1 MIMADADKIT
11 IPGIIAKKGRSEKIV
26 CLTAYD
32 WLVARLLDQS
42 DVDLILAGDS
52 AGMVF
57 HGYKTTL
64 PVTVEQMLDHT
75 RAVARG
81 VSRAL
86 VVSDM
91 PFLSYQASMEQAI
104 LNAGLFLKE
113 GNAEAVKLEG
123 GEPIAETIHRL
134 VSLGIPV
141 MGHLGLTPQSIQKFG
156 GYRVRGKSFSESEEL
171 KKDARILEEAGTFA
185 IVLEKIPADLAKEIT
200 ESLSIPTIGIGAGP
214 HCDGQILV
222 TQDILGLFEDFK
234 PKFARRYANL
244 AGTIRDAV
252 TAFADDVRSSQY
264 PSKNE
269 SF

>member
-1 MIMADADKIT
+1 MTNLDKIT
-11 IPGIIAKKGRSEKIV
+11 VPKIIGKKQKSEKIV

-32 WLVARLLDQS
+32 WLLARLLDQAGV
-42 DVDLILAGDS
+42 DVILVGDS

-64 PVTVEQMLDHT
+64 PVTLDQMLDHT

-86 VVSDM
+86 IVSDM
-91 PFLSYQASMEQAI
+91 PFLSYQASTEQAI
-104 LNAGLFLKE
+104 QNAGLFLKE

-134 VSLGIPV
+134 VSVGIPV

-156 GYRVRGKSFSESEEL
+156 GYRIRGKSSSESEEL
-171 KKDARILEEAGTFA
+171 IKDARILEEAGVFA
-185 IVLEKIPADLAKEIT
+185 IVLEKAPADLAKKIT
-200 ESLSIPTIGIGAGP
+200 ESISIPTIGIGAGP

-222 TQDILGLFEDFK
+222 TQDILGMFEDFR
-234 PKFARRYANL
+234 PKFVRRYANL
-244 AGTIRDAV
+244 AETIRDAV
-252 TAFADDVRSSQY
+252 TAFADDVRSNQY
-264 PSKNE
+264 PSKDE

>member
-1 MIMADADKIT
+1 MKTDKIT
-11 IPGIIAKKGRSEKIV
+11 IPKLAAKKRRGEKIV

-32 WLVARLLDQS
+32 WLLAGLLDRS
-42 DVDLILAGDS
+42 GVDLVLAGDS

-64 PVTVEQMLDHT
+64 PVTLEQMLDHT

-86 VVSDM
+86 IVSDM
-91 PFLSYQASMEQAI
+91 PFLSYQTGSDQAV
-104 LNAGLFLKE
+104 LNAGRFLKE
-113 GNAEAVKLEG
+113 AEAEAVKLEG
-123 GEPIAETIHRL
+123 GEPVAETIRRL
-134 VSLGIPV
+134 VSVGIPV

-156 GYRVRGKSFSESEEL
+156 GYRVRGKSELESGEL
-171 KKDARILEEAGTFA
+171 KKDARILEEAGAFA
-185 IVLEKIPADLAKEIT
+185 LVLEKVPSDLAGEIT

-222 TQDILGLFEDFK
+222 TQDILGLFEEFK
-234 PKFARRYANL
+234 PKFVRRYAHL
-244 AGTIRDAV
+244 AETIRDAV
-252 TAFADDVRSSQY
+252 SRFADDVRSGQY
-264 PSKNE
+264 PSNEE